1 MFETLRKR
9 ARKTYLWRVGLSLV
23 GLIII
28 LVATNGAIFQL
39 AAGMGGMDITASP
52 ETYEGRAVILD
63 AEFFV
68 TDYVEHT
75 TTTVRDSGSRSTSTD
90 GNSYIAFQSVQNDGE
105 EYSTWYFYSLYM
117 KNSKTDMLYEKINET
132 WEYLNDESGATA
144 PPAPIKVMGTWS
156 RMEPA
161 MERYYTETMNELGI
175 EEGDYDRIYLY
186 TLDTGKL
193 GRVNPYLFWA
203 LMAGCVLLIGWFA
216 ASVIGCF
223 RKTYEKEIHKYLQK
237 NTAYSIG
244 EIEGDFTT
252 AHPIGKDVWVG
263 KKWTV
268 YMSGASAKIVQNHDL
283 VWGYY
288 FRRTGKNSVSQ
299 MQLYT
304 SEKKSIYIS
313 LSEEL
318 TREALQYYG
327 EEQPQMIIGYD
338 AELERMYQKNFPAF
352 LELKYNPAMKEAPDG
367 TFLKI

>member
-9 ARKTYLWRVGLSLV
+9 ARKTYMWRAILSLV
-23 GLIII
+23 GIIII
-28 LVATNGAIFQL
+28 LAATKGAIFQL
-39 AAGMGGMDITASP
+39 AAGMGGMDITSGP
-52 ETYEGRAVILD
+52 ETYDGRAVMLD

-68 TDYVEHT
+68 VDYVEHT
-75 TTTVRDSGSRSTSTD
+75 TTTVRDSGSRTTSTN
-90 GNSYIAFQSVQNDGE
+90 GNSYIAFQSVYNQGD
-105 EYSTWYFYSLYM
+105 EYSTWYFYSIYL
-117 KNSKTDMLYEKINET
+117 KKGKTDMIYEKIDET
-132 WEYLNDESGATA
+132 WECLNDEAGMTA
-144 PPAPIKVMGTWS
+144 APEPVKAIGTWTK
-156 RMEPA
+156 MEPA
-161 MERYYTETMNELGI
+161 LERYYTDTLNEIGI
-175 EEGDYDRIYLY
+175 EESDYDKIYLY

-193 GRVNPYLFWA
+193 GGVDAWLFWI
-203 LMAGCVLLIGWFA
+203 LMAGVVLLLIWFI
-216 ASVIGCF
+216 ASVMGCF

-252 AHPIGKDVWVG
+252 AHRIGKDVWVG
-263 KKWTV
+263 RKWTI
-268 YMSGASAKIVQNHDL
+268 YMSGTTAQIVQNHDL

-304 SEKKSIYIS
+304 ADKKSIYIN

-318 TREALQYYG
+318 TKEALRYYG

-338 AELERMYQKNFPAF
+338 SELERMYQKSFQAF
-352 LELKYNPAMKEAPDG
+352 LDLKYNPAMKEAPEG

>member
-9 ARKTYLWRVGLSLV
+9 ARKTYLWRAGLSLV

-175 EEGDYDRIYLY
+175 EEGDYEI
-186 TLDTGKL
+186 
-193 GRVNPYLFWA
+193 GR
-203 LMAGCVLLIGWFA
+203 
-216 ASVIGCF
+216 
-223 RKTYEKEIHKYLQK
+223 
-237 NTAYSIG
+237 
-244 EIEGDFTT
+244 
-252 AHPIGKDVWVG
+252 AHV
-263 KKWTV
+263 
-268 YMSGASAKIVQNHDL
+268 
-283 VWGYY
+283 
-288 FRRTGKNSVSQ
+288 
-299 MQLYT
+299 
-304 SEKKSIYIS
+304 
-313 LSEEL
+313 
-318 TREALQYYG
+318 
-327 EEQPQMIIGYD
+327 
-338 AELERMYQKNFPAF
+338 
-352 LELKYNPAMKEAPDG
+352 
-367 TFLKI
+367 

>member
-9 ARKTYLWRVGLSLV
+9 ARKTYLWRAGLSLV
-23 GLIII
+23 GMVII
-28 LVATNGAIFQL
+28 LAATKGAIFQL

-52 ETYEGRAVILD
+52 ETYEGRAVTLD

-75 TTTVRDSGSRSTSTD
+75 TTTVYDSGNRSTSTN
-90 GNSYIAFQSVQNDGE
+90 GNSYVAFQSVHKDGG

-117 KNSKTDMLYEKINET
+117 GKGKTDMVYEKIDET
-132 WEYLNDESGATA
+132 WAYLNDESGATA
-144 PPAPIKVMGTWS
+144 PPAPVKVIGTWS

-161 MERYYTETMNELGI
+161 MERYYTDTLLEIGI
-175 EEGDYDRIYLY
+175 EEGDYDKIYFY

-193 GRVNPYLFWA
+193 GGVNPYLFWA
-203 LMAGCVLLIGWFA
+203 LMAGCVLLLIWFV

-223 RKTYEKEIHKYLQK
+223 RKTYEKEIHKYLRK
-237 NTAYSIG
+237 NTACSLG
-244 EIEGDFTT
+244 EIEGDFAT

-263 KKWTV
+263 RKWTI
-268 YMSGASAKIVQNHDL
+268 YMSGAAAMIVQNHDL

-288 FRRTGKNSVSQ
+288 FKRTGKNSVSQ

-304 SEKKSIYIS
+304 ADKKAIYIN
-313 LSEEL
+313 LSESL
-318 TREALQYYG
+318 TREALGYYG
-327 EEQPQMIIGYD
+327 EEQPQMIVGYD

-352 LELKYNPAMKEAPDG
+352 LDLKYNPVMKEAPEG
-367 TFLKI
+367 SFLKI

>member
-9 ARKTYLWRVGLSLV
+9 ARKTYMWRAGLSLIAV
-23 GLIII
+23 VII
-28 LVATNGAIFQL
+28 LAATKGAIFQL

-52 ETYEGRAVILD
+52 EACEGKPVVLD

-68 TDYVEHT
+68 VDYVEHT
-75 TTTVRDSGSRSTSTD
+75 TTTVRDSGSRSTSTN
-90 GNSYIAFQSVQNDGE
+90 GNSYIAFQSVYENGD
-105 EYSTWYFYSLYM
+105 EYSVWYFYSLYM
-117 KNSKTDMLYEKINET
+117 KNSKTDMMYEKIEET
-132 WEYLNDESGATA
+132 WEYLNDETGTA
-144 PPAPIKVMGTWS
+144 MPPAPVKVVGTWS

-161 MERYYTETMNELGI
+161 MEKYYMDTMSELGI
-175 EEGDYDRIYLY
+175 EEGDYDKIYLY

-193 GRVNPYLFWA
+193 GGVNAMLFWA
-203 LMAGCVLLIGWFA
+203 LMAGCVLLIFWFI

-237 NTAYSIG
+237 NTAFSIG

-268 YMSGASAKIVQNHDL
+268 YMSGPSAKIVQNHDL

-288 FRRTGKNSVSQ
+288 FKRTGKNSVSQ

-304 SEKKSIYIS
+304 ADKKSIYIS

-318 TREALQYYG
+318 TKEALRYYG
-327 EEQPQMIIGYD
+327 EEQPQMIVGYD
-338 AELERMYQKNFPAF
+338 SELEKMYQKNFPAF
-352 LELKYNPAMKEAPDG
+352 LDLKYNPAMKEAPEG